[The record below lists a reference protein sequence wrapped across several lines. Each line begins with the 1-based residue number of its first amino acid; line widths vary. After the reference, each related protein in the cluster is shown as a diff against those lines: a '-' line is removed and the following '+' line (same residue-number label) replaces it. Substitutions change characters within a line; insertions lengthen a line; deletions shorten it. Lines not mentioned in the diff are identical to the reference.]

1 MANPEPFEVPLEM
14 RAYAATTVDQA
25 RKAFADFVATAQR
38 TVADIGSRSEAAQ
51 DDAGAFGR
59 HVLGVAEDHVAAAFA
74 LAERLVQARTIEEV
88 TALQSA
94 FLAERMAVFRAP
106 ADAPAAAEKAVD
118 EAG

>member
-38 TVADIGSRSEAAQ
+38 TVAEIGSRSEAAQ
-51 DDAGAFGR
+51 GEAGDFGR

-94 FLAERMAVFRAP
+94 FLAERMAALGTPGGAP
-106 ADAPAAAEKAVD
+106 QAAAKAAD